1 MQNRYLVLL
10 IYWEMLNLQ
19 PYLIA
24 AQYVGLQV
32 VQKRKNTAYNM
43 T

>member
-10 IYWEMLNLQ
+10 IYREMLNLQ

-32 VQKRKNTAYNM
+32 VQKRKNIAL
-43 T
+43 